1 MDQKNLVDNCTRF
14 IMKSISL
21 FIIFIAV
28 FLRSIVVGGRP
39 VTPVTPSTTP
49 PESSPKSSTESPP
62 LVTSP
67 VGSAV
72 PSTEKSIVSKPASC
86 ISIFFSVIV
95 LKKDKS
101 IFTSLL
107 CKHGSCHIFFSRLYK
122 MYINKNFVWFSNSS
136 RFKVNRTQ
144 LERLWTCISK
154 APAFSKGHKDIR

>member
-21 FIIFIAV
+21 IIIFIAV

-136 RFKVNRTQ
+136 RFK
-144 LERLWTCISK
+144 SK
-154 APAFSKGHKDIR
+154 QNTTWKIMNMHLKGPCF